1 MSTLITQLQQTAE
14 IIRNDRQRDFYNA
27 KIAAAKDVKV
37 EPLKSVLTK
46 EQLDRISH
54 LHFRPKECYRNAF
67 LVAQAL
73 NCEYVEGQML
83 FYFGIDHAFNKI
95 GNRYFDVTKEL
106 VLKENPSE
114 CEYISIGEYSWETA
128 WSVFSEENCYTD
140 VFNILYVKSL
150 KDE

>member
-1 MSTLITQLQQTAE
+1 MSILINQLQDFAKITKNSNQG
-14 IIRNDRQRDFYNA
+14 DFYHA
-27 KIAAAKDVKV
+27 KLIAAKDVKV

-83 FYFGIDHAFNKI
+83 FHFGIDHAFNKI
-95 GNRYFDVTKEL
+95 GDRYFDVTKEL
-106 VLKENPSE
+106 VLKDDPSK

-128 WSVFSEENCYTD
+128 WSIFLELNYYTD
-140 VFNILYVKSL
+140 VFNILYIKSL
-150 KDE
+150 KNK

>member
-1 MSTLITQLQQTAE
+1 MSTLIEQLSQFA
-14 IIRNDRQRDFYNA
+14 DFTKGSNQGAFYRA
-27 KIAAAKDVKV
+27 KLDAAKDVKV

-46 EQLDRISH
+46 EQIDRISH
-54 LHFRPKECYRNAF
+54 LNFKPKECYRNAF

-128 WSVFSEENCYTD
+128 WNVFSEENCYTD
-140 VFNILYVKSL
+140 VFNVLYVKSL

>member
-1 MSTLITQLQQTAE
+1 MSTLIEQLLQFVNLTKGSNQGA
-14 IIRNDRQRDFYNA
+14 FYRA
-27 KIAAAKDVKV
+27 KLDAAKDVKV

-46 EQLDRISH
+46 EQIDKISH
-54 LHFRPKECYRNAF
+54 LRFKPKECYRNAF

-83 FYFGIDHAFNKI
+83 FHFGIDHAFNKI

-106 VLKENPSE
+106 VLKENPSK

-128 WSVFSEENCYTD
+128 WSVFSELNYYTD
-140 VFNILYVKSL
+140 VFNVLYAKSL
-150 KDE
+150 KNK